1 MSKAV
6 HAEVTE
12 NVTGERECQLVM
24 KKSLHIKEGLT
35 GFEG

>member
-1 MSKAV
+1 MSKAI
-6 HAEVTE
+6 HAEVRG

-24 KKSLHIKEGLT
+24 KSLHIKEGLT